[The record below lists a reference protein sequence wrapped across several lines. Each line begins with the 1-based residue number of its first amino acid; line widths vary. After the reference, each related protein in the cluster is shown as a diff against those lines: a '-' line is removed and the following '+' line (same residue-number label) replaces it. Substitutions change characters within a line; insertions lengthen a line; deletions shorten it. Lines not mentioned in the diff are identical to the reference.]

1 MNKDKDLEE
10 LFAAHRPTFD
20 DGDAFMQRL
29 NRRLD
34 AVEYLRQ
41 YEEANLRRY
50 RCGMVAALVL
60 GVVMGGVLMVVSLT
74 MPADVPLFT
83 FTVKSELLSLIG
95 QHSRFIAICLLSL
108 LMSFGIISTL
118 MIMQSLSQLRD
129 RRDIKARA
137 LN

>member
-10 LFAAHRPTFD
+10 LFAAYRPTFD

-50 RCGMVAALVL
+50 RYGMVAALVL
-60 GVVMGGVLMVVSLT
+60 GVVMGGVLMVVSLA

-83 FTVKSELLSLIG
+83 FTVKSELLLLIG